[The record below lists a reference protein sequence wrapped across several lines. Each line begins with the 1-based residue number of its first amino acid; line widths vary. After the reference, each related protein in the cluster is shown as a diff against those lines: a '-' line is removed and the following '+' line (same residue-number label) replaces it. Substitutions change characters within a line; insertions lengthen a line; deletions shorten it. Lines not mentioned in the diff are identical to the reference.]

1 MDREVVKTIPEKCVQ
16 CYACVRNCP
25 VKAVAI
31 RGGKAQVIQER
42 CIHCGNC
49 VKICARQAKEV
60 IDGVGPA
67 LTLLAS
73 EETVAV
79 LAPSFP
85 AVFEEKSHTLPAA
98 LRAAGFSQVW
108 EAAAGAELVVRACR
122 ELSGRMDRPAI
133 SPFCPGIVN
142 IIERHYPEFIPN
154 LLPLAS
160 PAVATARLIRSLH
173 PDKSLKIIF
182 IGPCIAKKGEIMHP
196 SVLGDINE
204 VLTFAELQRLL
215 DHKGIVFEALSESV
229 AFDSPRA
236 GLGYAFPMSGG
247 LLRNLKESSDPMK
260 EDYPIV
266 EGFRNFQDTLELL
279 WNKDH
284 GIKLVDSLFC
294 SGCISGPGIVETG
307 NLLKRKASVLR
318 YIEEVPREARAADT
332 ISLLETSLDMG
343 RSYRNIKG
351 FLPQPAEAD
360 IQRILS
366 QTHKNKDE
374 DQLNCGACG
383 YASCREKA
391 AAVYQGIAEQEMCL
405 PYLLSQKSALIQS
418 VNEEL
423 SRVRELKEDLDNII
437 DGSYDGI
444 CMTDG
449 QGNILRVN
457 KNLHKLLGLREEE
470 ILRKNM
476 VTLEQQ
482 RILYPS
488 VTMMVLK
495 EKKAVTILQRL
506 KSGRQVLATGS
517 PVLDQEGR
525 VVKVISNIR
534 DFDQLQKV
542 KAELDSVYQKEGAA
556 ARASNRSTQ
565 LIALSEAFT
574 RVLDIAKRVA
584 LVDTTVLILGES
596 GSGKEV
602 AACYIH
608 NSSPRKDG
616 PFIKIN
622 CGALPETL
630 IESELFGYETGA
642 FTGARSSG
650 KTGLFEMANEGTL
663 FLDEI
668 GELPLSQQVK
678 LLQVIQDKQVTRVGG
693 TKPKKVNVRLITATN
708 RDLTRMVQEGAFRAD
723 LYYRL
728 NVVPIRI
735 PPLRERQDDIIPLMY
750 YFLEL
755 FNQRYQ
761 KSCRVTRQARECLIR
776 YTWPGNVRE
785 LENLMERL
793 VVIAE
798 GDTIDLCDLPSN
810 VAAQA
815 APTAVPG
822 EDLEK
827 ILNEVGIVPLK
838 EAMEAVE
845 RRLILKA
852 RDLYKNTYKM
862 AEALGIN
869 QSTAVRKL
877 NKYMEQDEAGE
888 AWPAD
893 AVNAKRNH

>member
-16 CYACVRNCP
+16 CYACIRNCP

-31 RGGKAQVIQER
+31 RKGKAQIIQER

-67 LTLLAS
+67 LALLAS
-73 EETVAV
+73 EETAAV

-85 AVFEEKSHTLPAA
+85 AVFELKSHKLPAA

-122 ELSGRMDRPAI
+122 DLGVRMDRPAI

-215 DHKGIVFEALSESV
+215 DHKGIDFEGLEPA

-236 GLGYAFPMSGG
+236 GLGYAFPLSGG
-247 LLRNLKESSDPMK
+247 LLRNLKQSSDPMR

-279 WNKDH
+279 GKTDH
-284 GIKLVDSLFC
+284 GVKLVDSLFC
-294 SGCISGPGIVETG
+294 SGCISGPGIAQTG

-318 YIEEVPREARAADT
+318 YIEEVPQETRAADR
-332 ISLLETSLDMG
+332 ISLLDTNLYMG
-343 RSYRNIKG
+343 RSFRDIKG

-360 IQRILS
+360 ILRILS
-366 QTHKNKDE
+366 QTHKDKEE

-405 PYLLSQKSALIQS
+405 PYLLSEKSALIQS

-423 SRVRELKEDLDNII
+423 SRVRELKEDLDTII

-449 QGNILRVN
+449 QGNILRIN

-470 ILRKNM
+470 IVHQNM
-476 VTLEQQ
+476 ALLEQQ
-482 RILYPS
+482 RVLHPS
-488 VTMMVLK
+488 VTMMVIK

-506 KSGRQVLATGS
+506 KSGKQVLATGS
-517 PVLDQEGR
+517 PVLDREGR

-542 KAELDSVYQKEGAA
+542 KAELDSVYQKAGAA
-556 ARASNRSTQ
+556 ARASHRSAQ
-565 LIALSEAFT
+565 LIALSESFA
-574 RVLDIAKRVA
+574 RVLDMCKRVA

-608 NSSPRKDG
+608 NNSPRKDG

-650 KTGLFEMANEGTL
+650 KAGLFEMASEGTL

-708 RDLTRMVQEGAFRAD
+708 RDLARMVQEGAFRAD

-761 KSCRVTRQARECLIR
+761 KTCRITRPAREALTR
-776 YTWPGNVRE
+776 YPWPGNVRE

-798 GDTIDLCDLPSN
+798 GDTIDLGDLPSN

-815 APTAVPG
+815 AQTAAP
-822 EDLEK
+822 EDGLEK
-827 ILNEVGIVPLK
+827 ILNEVGVVPLK

-877 NKYMEQDEAGE
+877 NKYLEQDEAGE
-888 AWPAD
+888 A
-893 AVNAKRNH
+893 